1 MHGLLPSPV
10 YGKGV
15 EQGIR
20 VPWDA
25 PAERLPDAAGNAPCK
40 GPKGRERAYGVMN
53 YGILN
58 IIKSHSH
65 RILVD
70 TGLTAGRYTK
80 NFRSQ
85 SFRNYE
91 DYH

>member
-10 YGKGV
+10 YGRG
-15 EQGIR
+15 
-20 VPWDA
+20 W
-25 PAERLPDAAGNAPCK
+25 
-40 GPKGRERAYGVMN
+40 PKGRERAYGVMN
-53 YGILN
+53 YGSLN